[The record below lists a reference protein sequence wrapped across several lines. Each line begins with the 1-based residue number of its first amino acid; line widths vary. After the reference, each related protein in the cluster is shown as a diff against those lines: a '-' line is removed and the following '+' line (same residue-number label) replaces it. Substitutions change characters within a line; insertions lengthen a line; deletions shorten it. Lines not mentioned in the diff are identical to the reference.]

1 MEKVEVKFG
10 EWMQK
15 GFDLYTK
22 GNMGLLVLVALV
34 GLLLSAVTLSVLAG
48 PMMAGTVLITLRLAR
63 GQKAELN
70 DLFKGFSFFL
80 QSFLLY
86 LVWGLI
92 AVVLLTVLGM
102 IPCLGNILGILV
114 MYAIQTAVMF
124 ALFLIVDQGRDF
136 WPATMKAFET
146 IKSNIWPFLGFGF
159 VAMLIGSLGGIL
171 CGIGIILTLPAAICM
186 FTVAYLDV
194 FDKGAI
200 TVDAFEKQPVSPA
213 EEKPTEET
221 PVNPDGNNA

>member
-34 GLLLSAVTLSVLAG
+34 GTLLSAVTAGILSG

-63 GQKAELN
+63 GQQAELN
-70 DLFKGFSFFL
+70 DLFKGFQFFL

-86 LVWGLI
+86 FVWGLI
-92 AVVLLTVLGM
+92 AFVLMVVLGM
-102 IPCLGNILGILV
+102 IPCLGSILGILIV
-114 MYAIQTAVMF
+114 YAIQTAVMF
-124 ALFLIVDQGRDF
+124 ALFLIVDQGLDF
-136 WPATMKAFET
+136 WPATMKAFEI

-159 VAMLIGSLGGIL
+159 VAMLIGSLGTIL

-200 TVDAFEKQPVSPA
+200 TVKAVEEQPAPSA

>member
-1 MEKVEVKFG
+1 MDKTEVKFG
-10 EWMQK
+10 EWMEK
-15 GFDLYTK
+15 GFNLYTK

-34 GLLLSAVTLSVLAG
+34 GMLLSAVTVGILSG

-63 GQKAELN
+63 GQQAELN
-70 DLFKGFSFFL
+70 DLFKGFQYFL

-86 LVWGLI
+86 FVWGLI
-92 AVVLLTVLGM
+92 AFVLTLVLGM
-102 IPCLGNILGILV
+102 IPCLGSILSILIV
-114 MYAIQTAVMF
+114 YAIQTAVMF
-124 ALFLIVDQGRDF
+124 ALFLIVDQGMDF

-159 VAMLIGSLGGIL
+159 VAMLIGSLGAIL

-194 FDKGAI
+194 FEQGAI
-200 TVDAFEKQPVSPA
+200 TVKAVEEQPAPPA
-213 EEKPTEET
+213 EEKPAEET